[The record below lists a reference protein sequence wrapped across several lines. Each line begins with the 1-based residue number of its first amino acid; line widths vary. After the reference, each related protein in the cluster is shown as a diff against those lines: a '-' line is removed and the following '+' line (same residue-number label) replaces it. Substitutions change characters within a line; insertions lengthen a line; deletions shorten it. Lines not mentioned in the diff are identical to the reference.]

1 MILKILLENLDFS
14 IEKIDFS
21 IEKIKNFN
29 FFWISKFSKS
39 FFSKKKQTFF
49 DEFFFLPQV
58 MWGLQGFMLRVVW
71 ESICTAAPKDL

>member
-21 IEKIKNFN
+21 IEKLKIFD

-39 FFSKKKQTFF
+39 FFSKKKKRFSIN
-49 DEFFFLPQV
+49 FFF
-58 MWGLQGFMLRVVW
+58 WLR
-71 ESICTAAPKDL
+71 